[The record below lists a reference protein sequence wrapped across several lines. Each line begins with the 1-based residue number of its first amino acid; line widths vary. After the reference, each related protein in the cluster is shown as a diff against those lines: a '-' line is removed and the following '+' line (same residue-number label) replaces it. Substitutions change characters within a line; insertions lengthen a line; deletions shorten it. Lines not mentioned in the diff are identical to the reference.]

1 MKLVRN
7 LDIDKERWNNLL
19 GESNYSSAF
28 QTPEFYNLYNNTDNL
43 SADAF
48 AIEENGEY
56 KSLIVVTIQK
66 EKGLKGF
73 FSKRGVVYGGPLL
86 IGSQNISLEFL
97 LKNVKQHYKR
107 KLIFLEVR
115 NHFDYNSSLQ
125 TFENLGWKYEQH
137 LNVQLNVENRNI
149 EDILSAMKYNRRREV
164 RLSYKEGVITRLAK
178 DEKEVSLLYDILKD
192 MYLKRVK
199 LPINPISFFFNL
211 YNSKIGKVFVVIH
224 NDKIIGGS
232 FCFYYKNMAINTLY
246 YTGLRGYHKKI
257 FPTHIAIMGIIE
269 FAIENNLKM
278 IDFMGAGKP
287 NVNYGVRDYKL
298 QFGGDLVEHGRFN
311 IIFKP
316 RLYKLGILGL
326 QVLAKIK

>member
-7 LDIDKERWNNLL
+7 LDIDKERWYNLL
-19 GESNYSSAF
+19 KKSNYSSAF
-28 QTPEFYNLYNNTDNL
+28 QTLEFYNLYNNTDNL

-86 IGSQNISLEFL
+86 IGSQNVFLEFL
-97 LKNVKQHYKR
+97 LNNVRQHYKR
-107 KLIFLEVR
+107 KLIYLEVR
-115 NHFDYNSSLQ
+115 NNFDFSSSLEV
-125 TFENLGWKYEQH
+125 FENAGWKYEQH
-137 LNVQLNVENRNI
+137 LNVQLNIENTNI

-164 RLSYKEGVITRLAK
+164 RLSYKEGAVTRLAK

-199 LPINPISFFFNL
+199 LPINPISFFLNL

-232 FCFYYKNMAINTLY
+232 FCLYYKNMAINTLY

-257 FPTHIAIMGIIE
+257 FHRIME
-269 FAIENNLKM
+269 CKA
-278 IDFMGAGKP
+278 
-287 NVNYGVRDYKL
+287 
-298 QFGGDLVEHGRFN
+298 
-311 IIFKP
+311 
-316 RLYKLGILGL
+316 
-326 QVLAKIK
+326 